1 MSSNKISPV
10 VFVDDH
16 RNILANY
23 DYTKNISNARIT
35 KYEKS
40 EIMGQ
45 RTTQLQNNAVPLVEL
60 DPTKKYTI
68 RQIVEMEYQQGY
80 IPFIIQREVGDN
92 HVEYWKFR
100 DLIRD

>member
-1 MSSNKISPV
+1 MSSIKKSSV
-10 VFVDDH
+10 KFVDDH

-45 RTTQLQNNAVPLVEL
+45 RITQLANRAVPLVEL
-60 DPTKKYTI
+60 DPKKKYTI
-68 RQIVEMEYQQGY
+68 REIVEMEYKQGY
-80 IPFIIQREVGDN
+80 IPFIIEREVGDN
-92 HVEYWKFR
+92 HIEYWKFR